1 MHEIKTFVG
10 LELNIC
16 DIILLYYDVD
26 MKEVNWKIY
35 FQKHLYSMLKQRAQ
49 PLNRFQNGFT
59 RNDILHC
66 TKVCGVTV

>member
-35 FQKHLYSMLKQRAQ
+35 FQKHVYSMLKQRAQ
-49 PLNRFQNGFT
+49 PLNRF
-59 RNDILHC
+59 
-66 TKVCGVTV
+66 

>member
-26 MKEVNWKIY
+26 MKEVNIFGKYI
-35 FQKHLYSMLKQRAQ
+35 FKNMCIQ
-49 PLNRFQNGFT
+49 
-59 RNDILHC
+59 C
-66 TKVCGVTV
+66 